1 MNSDLL
7 NTLKALPTDPS
18 RAVNLYPELY
28 AGSFVVPVQTGSE
41 ANLGTA
47 LFLTYPTKDGI
58 RELPVFTS
66 LDYVLK
72 NLPDNVVFVTVTGA
86 VLWRRLLDIV
96 KAGECEAAVDPGQS
110 HGIRLR
116 GDMIL
121 GMISSCEN
129 M

>member
-1 MNSDLL
+1 MNPDLL
-7 NTLKALPTDPS
+7 KTLKALPTDRS
-18 RAVNLYPELY
+18 RVVNLYPELY
-28 AGSFVVPVQTGSE
+28 AGSFVVPVQKGSE

-66 LDYVLK
+66 LDFVLK
-72 NLPDNVVFVTVTGA
+72 NLPVDVAFITVTGA

-96 KAGECEAAVDPGQS
+96 KNGECEAAVDPGQS

-116 GDMIL
+116 QEMIL

-129 M
+129 L